1 MVYPTTP
8 EERQT
13 HRQQVMRILEEE
25 ARINRTT
32 PQALMGHDRTNWK
45 VAVRDR
51 VMWRARHE
59 TDASFPTIAAIFGY
73 THSAAIAAVKRY
85 EKR

>member
-8 EERQT
+8 EERQLYKE
-13 HRQQVMRILEEE
+13 QVLRILEEE
-25 ARINRTT
+25 ARIHRTT

-51 VMWRARHE
+51 VMWRARTE
-59 TDASFPTIAAIFGY
+59 TDASFPIIAAVFGY
-73 THSAAIAAVKRY
+73 THTAAIAAVKRY